1 MGVFLES
8 VEIYRFKGVNV
19 YSIDNFG
26 RWTSI
31 TGQNSTSKSSI
42 IEAISFLGSNRMHE
56 LSDVP
61 SWFRS
66 SDVNREEVPVNI
78 KYVFRLDQKFDDLMS
93 NDRITEILSSIYETQ
108 LNDFSQKNGTDS
120 HRKHIE
126 TSLNSLR
133 HDGPLKKI
141 MGDALYQAIRRK
153 IEGSPNYE
161 PYLQLFHPNG
171 HFKMPEEIFNEVNFL
186 QINIGLSLTDGP
198 NYNFCLLNEKKD
210 IIVSNEAF
218 FHWFDQQ
225 NVFNDYIT
233 FGFVIGAVFIKST
246 FGSPYKNPEESIPT
260 VLTSDG
266 SNIKQY
272 IEYCLAYHPTILG
285 KVVDYSQQILGYS
298 IEFKKDSLNVD
309 EIITKIEKN
318 EYWVPI
324 DKLSDGMLNLIRILL
339 QLSSSNKGDILIIDE
354 PELHLHP
361 SASKKLRHLI
371 FERKNDIQILCA
383 THSPIFLDPSFI
395 DTIILNQ
402 NSNGN
407 IESKI
412 IESKHVDLALSELG
426 SSGLDALLYDV
437 IIWVEGHSDKI
448 YIEKWLEL
456 MAIELKIPQ
465 DIFIGVL
472 IYGGKSQLKHLKL
485 DEIKLINRKSVFIID
500 SDKKSEGEVINRK
513 TSIFKSNCENNGI
526 YCWVTERR
534 EIENYIPTT
543 ILEKLLLIKTG
554 SLVIAKYDDF
564 FEKLKEK
571 NRGGNSKIELAN
583 KVAPL
588 FTIDHIIDSSD
599 FFEELKHLFENLNVE
614 I

>member
-1 MGVFLES
+1 MGVFLEN
-8 VEIYRFKGVNV
+8 VEIHRFKGIDV

-56 LSDVP
+56 LSDIP
-61 SWFRS
+61 SWYKS
-66 SDVNREEVPVNI
+66 TDVNRKEVPVNI
-78 KYVFRLDQKFDDLMS
+78 KYVFRLYQNFDDLMS
-93 NDRITEILSSIYETQ
+93 NDRITEILISIYEKQ
-108 LNDFSQKNGTDS
+108 LNDLPQKDETDS
-120 HRKHIE
+120 YRGHIE
-126 TSLNSLR
+126 KSLNSIR
-133 HDGPLKKI
+133 YDGPLKKI
-141 MGDALYQAIRRK
+141 MSGALYEAIRR
-153 IEGSPNYE
+153 EFERFPNHK
-161 PYLQLFHPNG
+161 PYLKIFHPNG
-171 HFKMPEEIFNEVNFL
+171 HFKMPDEIFNEVNFL
-186 QINIGLSLTDGP
+186 QINLELSLSDGP
-198 NYNFCLLNEKKD
+198 SYSFYFLNETKD
-210 IIVSNEAF
+210 IIVSDEAF
-218 FHWFDQQ
+218 YHWFNHQKAFDD
-225 NVFNDYIT
+225 FIT
-233 FGFVIGAVFIKST
+233 FAFVIGAVFIKSV
-246 FGSPYKNPEESIPT
+246 FGSPYRNPEKSIPT

-272 IEYCLAYHPTILG
+272 IEYCLAHHPTILED
-285 KVVDYSQQILGYS
+285 VASYSQQILGYS

-309 EIITKIEKN
+309 EIIIKIEKN

-371 FERKNDIQILCA
+371 FERKKDIQILCA

-448 YIEKWLEL
+448 YIEKWIEL

-500 SDKKSEGEVINRK
+500 SDKKSEGEETNHK

-543 ILEKLLLIKTG
+543 ILEKLLSIETG

-564 FEKLKEK
+564 FEKIKEK
-571 NRGGNSKIELAN
+571 NRGSNSKIEFAN

-588 FTIDHIIDSSD
+588 FTIDHITDNSE
-599 FFEELKHLFENLNVE
+599 FFEELKHLFKNLNIE